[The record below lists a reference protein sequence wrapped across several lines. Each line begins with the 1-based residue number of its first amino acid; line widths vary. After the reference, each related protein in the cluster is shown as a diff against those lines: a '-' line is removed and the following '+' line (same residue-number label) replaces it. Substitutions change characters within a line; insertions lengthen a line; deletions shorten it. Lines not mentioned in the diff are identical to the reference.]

1 MLQCDHFGYMNV
13 LIWLQSPITVSLWK
27 EKISHFFPSPT
38 ISFPRSYG
46 YHHSKWK
53 VELLHKC
60 PTYPLPRSELSTIL
74 TFPFTKIVL
83 GRDKGRVLSLS
94 WGLELKGIKDSQD
107 ELFLRLQSTWNKNV
121 CAHIDQHRRTGRNLG
136 GKPSNGQNTQ
146 SAWAFPVKPNKP
158 SCTSRYIQSRWG
170 NLNIWDVLQKSLT

>member
-1 MLQCDHFGYMNV
+1 MWPL
-13 LIWLQSPITVSLWK
+13 WLHECVNMTPESYNCITM
-27 EKISHFFPSPT
+27 EGENISHFFPSPS
-38 ISFPRSYG
+38 ISIPRSYG

-107 ELFLRLQSTWNKNV
+107 ELFLRLQSTWNKMSVLILTNTEEQ
-121 CAHIDQHRRTGRNLG
+121 AGIWEENL
-136 GKPSNGQNTQ
+136 
-146 SAWAFPVKPNKP
+146 AMNKTYNQLEHFQLNLINLTVQVGISSQDEVTSTSGM
-158 SCTSRYIQSRWG
+158 SCKW
-170 NLNIWDVLQKSLT
+170 V